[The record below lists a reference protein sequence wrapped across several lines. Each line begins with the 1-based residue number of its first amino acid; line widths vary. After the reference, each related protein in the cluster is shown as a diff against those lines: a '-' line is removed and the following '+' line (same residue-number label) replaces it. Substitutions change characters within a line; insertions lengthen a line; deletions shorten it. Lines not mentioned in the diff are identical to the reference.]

1 MIAFLLR
8 LSLTVKCDL
17 LKSGFMTNE
26 ETSEW
31 EPAQIIT
38 WLGVI
43 DGKATKAT
51 SERLVKLNTDV
62 AFLSIR
68 LPPEKVHVKSVA
80 GIAGQIISLTGCVGT
95 VASIMTRLLFSVV
108 NHRTNVYIL
117 MPFVKH

>member
-8 LSLTVKCDL
+8 LSLTVECDL

-62 AFLSIR
+62 AFLSI
-68 LPPEKVHVKSVA
+68 
-80 GIAGQIISLTGCVGT
+80 
-95 VASIMTRLLFSVV
+95 
-108 NHRTNVYIL
+108 
-117 MPFVKH
+117 

>member
-1 MIAFLLR
+1 
-8 LSLTVKCDL
+8 
-17 LKSGFMTNE
+17 MTNE

-80 GIAGQIISLTGCVGT
+80 GIAGQIISLTDCVGT
-95 VASIMTRLLFSVV
+95 VACIMTRLLFCVV
-108 NHRTNVYIL
+108 NTVIS
-117 MPFVKH
+117 

>member
-1 MIAFLLR
+1 
-8 LSLTVKCDL
+8 
-17 LKSGFMTNE
+17 MTNE

-43 DGKATKAT
+43 DGKAAKAT

-62 AFLSIR
+62 AFLSTQ

-80 GIAGQIISLTGCVGT
+80 GIAGQIISLTDCVGT
-95 VASIMTRLLFSVV
+95 VACIMTRLLFCVV
-108 NHRTNVYIL
+108 NTVIS
-117 MPFVKH
+117 